1 MVACSEAG
9 VVLAPLA
16 ATAFPQRVELLGR
29 FGVFCPG
36 TLQAAFFDSKGRRLG
51 TLDLQ
56 VPVSPL
62 HALILSTTSELPAGA
77 TTVSLF
83 IVNPQGKRREELATA
98 TIRSAGR
105 GTEWNN
111 GIRENSLNP

>member
-9 VVLAPLA
+9 VVLAPLV
-16 ATAFPQRVELLGR
+16 ATAFPQKVELLGR

-36 TLQAAFFDSKGRRLG
+36 TLQAVFFDSKGRRLR

-62 HALILSTTSELPAGA
+62 HALILSTRSELPAGA

-83 IVNPQGKRREELATA
+83 IFNTQGKRREELATA
-98 TIRSAGR
+98 PILPTAHY
-105 GTEWNN
+105 
-111 GIRENSLNP
+111 